1 MKLLRAILIALLMMP
16 WFFSWLFSSTKD
28 VSASVSPQNGQLR
41 EFFDLGEANRR
52 EGNFAQAIDYYKK
65 CLSLAAS
72 SGSKKEEL
80 EASIQLSISI
90 WNLGVDSSGNSI
102 LKYSEESFQKA
113 SILAHDI
120 GNRDQESFCLDAVNI
135 HKLYNAAKDLRKN
148 GDYAKSIDNFQ
159 KAIDLARKNES
170 PDLELKCLR
179 QMSVCYWEENDFPE
193 FFNLNKKAYELSLI
207 LNSLKDQAICLYD
220 IGLYYWKNDNYSS
233 SLKYYDASLTISKKI
248 NSIREQTDTL
258 NNMGIIYKEIGNYD
272 KAIEY
277 LTEAYNLDKI
287 TYDLDKKTNNT
298 SILSI
303 DLNSLSIDLNNIG
316 TTYRKKGLISN
327 NKLDFNEA
335 LNFFNE
341 SIKYENLSKNPKT
354 KIKVI
359 NNIGTIY
366 NDIENYSEALKYFNI
381 GLSLAET
388 IQDHETRSF
397 ILNNIGIVYY
407 DLGNYEESTKYCQ
420 QAIDLAQQIK
430 SGYVLW
436 EAYLDMG
443 NSYKKQSKYPEAL
456 TSYKESIDVIETT
469 RANIDLEEMKASYFG
484 TDKRIEAYHNLID
497 LLARLNTA
505 EPEKS
510 YGAEAFSYLERAKA
524 RAFLDNLEVAH
535 ISVSGGVDAKLA
547 NEEKQINADTTALY
561 KKLLMPDLTP
571 EQKAQIEIDLKKN
584 EENYDR
590 LKREIRAANPAL
602 ATLSPNIITLKEAQS
617 RLLDDKTVF
626 IAYSVGK
633 DSSYGFA
640 ISRASVRIFPISS
653 RNNLQKKITDYLKV
667 ISDKDSSDFH
677 LGYELFSELVSPALD
692 GHTQRLFIVPDDALY
707 YLPFEALLTATDST
721 SWLLRKYTIAY
732 APSLSSLSEI
742 IKRTRTGAQRSK
754 DILALGDPDYG
765 PNEKAAGSADIFQ
778 NFYSSSDFK
787 FFRLAY
793 SGIEVQKIAALFP
806 KKREEILQRD
816 EASESGLK
824 KLPLSDFKI
833 IHFAA
838 HALIDDQRPARS
850 AIVLSLDP
858 SSQDDGF
865 LLTRDIYN
873 LRLNADLVSLSACQT
888 GKGQFFR
895 GEGIESLSRAF
906 FYAGA
911 SSVLMS
917 LWSVNDQATYQ
928 LMERFYA
935 HLCSSK
941 TLMDA
946 LKIAKI
952 EMMDSKVFAHPFY
965 WAGFVI
971 IGDAAKVVF
980 PRNRLLWIS
989 AILALGLGIT
999 LVWGRKSLRKK
1010 RSSL

>member
-1 MKLLRAILIALLMMP
+1 M
-16 WFFSWLFSSTKD
+16 
-28 VSASVSPQNGQLR
+28 
-41 EFFDLGEANRR
+41 
-52 EGNFAQAIDYYKK
+52 
-65 CLSLAAS
+65 
-72 SGSKKEEL
+72 

-90 WNLGVDSSGNSI
+90 WNLGVDSSGKSI
-102 LKYSEESFQKA
+102 LKDSEESFRKA

-120 GNRDQESFCLDAVNI
+120 GDRDQESFCLDAVEI
-135 HKLYNAAKDLRKN
+135 HNLYNKAKALRSN
-148 GDYAKSIDNFQ
+148 GEYAKSIEYFQ
-159 KAIDLARKNES
+159 KTIDLARKNKS

-179 QMSVCYWEENDFPE
+179 QMSVCFYETDDFPDFYVLNQRAFSIANQINSIKDKGYCLLNISLYFWKINNYSKALE
-193 FFNLNKKAYELSLI
+193 NCENALEIAKIIKNPLMENECLNNLGIIYKDIGDFDKALSYLNQALAIDEKANEINEISKDLSNIGTIYRKKGIQNNNRSDFILALDYLLKSLNLNKKA
-207 LNSLKDQAICLYD
+207 
-220 IGLYYWKNDNYSS
+220 
-233 SLKYYDASLTISKKI
+233 
-248 NSIREQTDTL
+248 
-258 NNMGIIYKEIGNYD
+258 
-272 KAIEY
+272 
-277 LTEAYNLDKI
+277 
-287 TYDLDKKTNNT
+287 
-298 SILSI
+298 
-303 DLNSLSIDLNNIG
+303 
-316 TTYRKKGLISN
+316 N
-327 NKLDFNEA
+327 NKNI
-335 LNFFNE
+335 
-341 SIKYENLSKNPKT
+341 SIH
-354 KIKVI
+354 IF

-366 NDIENYSEALKYFNI
+366 SDLEDYNNALKYYI
-381 GLSLAET
+381 DGLRLSEQIRDKEGISL
-388 IQDHETRSF
+388 IS
-397 ILNNIGIVYY
+397 NNIGIVYY
-407 DLGNYEESTKYCQ
+407 NLGNYEESTKYCQ
-420 QAIDLAQQIK
+420 QAIDLASQIK
-430 SGYVLW
+430 AGQVLW
-436 EAYLDMG
+436 EAYLDIG
-443 NSYKKQSKYPEAL
+443 NSYRKQSKYPEAL

-524 RAFLDNLEVAH
+524 RAFLDSLEVAQ
-535 ISVSGGVDAKLA
+535 ISVSRGIDAKLA
-547 NEEKQINADTTALY
+547 NEEKQTNADMTALY
-561 KKLLMPDLTP
+561 KKLLMPDLTT
-571 EQKAQIEIDLKKN
+571 EQKAQIEIDLKKT

-590 LKREIRAANPAL
+590 LKREIRAANPAF

-633 DSSYGFA
+633 DSSFGFA
-640 ISRASVRIFPISS
+640 ISRASIRIFPISP
-653 RNNLQKKITDYLKV
+653 RNSLHKKVTDYLRV
-667 ISDKDSSDFH
+667 VSDKDSSDFH

-692 GHTQRLFIVPDDALY
+692 GHTQRLFIIPDDALY
-707 YLPFEALLTATDST
+707 YLPFETLLTSADSA

-742 IKRTRTGAQRSK
+742 IKRTRTGAKQSK

-765 PNEKAAGSADIFQ
+765 LNEKAAGSADIFQ

-793 SGIEVQKIAALFP
+793 SGIEVNKIAALFP
-806 KKREEILQRD
+806 KNREEILRRD

-824 KLPLSDFKI
+824 KLSLSDFKI

-838 HALIDDQRPARS
+838 HALIDDQKPARS

-865 LLTRDIYN
+865 LQTRDIYN
-873 LRLNADLVSLSACQT
+873 LRLNADLISLSACQT
-888 GKGQFFR
+888 GKGQFIR

-935 HLCSSK
+935 HLRSSK
-941 TLMDA
+941 SLMDA

-971 IGDAAKVVF
+971 TGDAAKVVF
-980 PRNRLLWIS
+980 PS
-989 AILALGLGIT
+989 KKLALAIGDPRLGIRRSHGLGPEKSPKEKIVVKT
-999 LVWGRKSLRKK
+999 KLAPTFLPQYRFYSSSPFRHHIVRKIPDVAASL
-1010 RSSL
+1010 LLL